1 MNKLLISTI
10 FVFLSFLGFAQDF
23 EVSGTVTD
31 HRGEILPGVN
41 VYEKGTT
48 NSAVS
53 DFDGKYIIQ
62 LSEGTHDLIFH
73 YGESYEVE
81 LFVDGDRTFNYT
93 IANRQ
98 SLDEVLVRAV
108 RAAEDAP
115 ITHSNLDKED
125 LESRN
130 LGQDIPVMLNYL
142 PSVVSTTDAGAG
154 VGYTSIRVRG
164 SDATRINVTLNGI
177 PYNDSESQGT
187 FWVNMPDFTSSIQSL
202 QLQRGVGTSSNG
214 SGAFGASLNMLTDD
228 VSETAYGEIGNT
240 VGSFN
245 THKHNVK
252 FSTGL
257 LSNHFELA
265 GRLSTIKS
273 DGYIDRASSDLKSYF
288 LQGAFKNKNTLLKV
302 LTFGGVQE
310 TYQAWNGLED
320 PEKLEND
327 RTFNSAG
334 MYTDRN
340 GEIQFYEHEVD
351 NYKQDHYQMLWNQ
364 RFNNYWSSNV
374 SVNYTR
380 GFGYF
385 EQYKEDQSFSTYGLN
400 PIGMGGD
407 TINSTDLIRR
417 RYLDNHFYAANADVN
432 YKKDN
437 LEVNAGAFYSSYTGD
452 HYGEILWARYA
463 SDSETGDRYYDGDA
477 NKSEFTVFSKATYS
491 FGDAWTLFGDL
502 QGRFIN
508 YKTSGI
514 TSDLVEMVMDED
526 YSFFNPKAG
535 VTYKLN
541 PSNQFYFSYGKAHRE
556 PSRTDFRE
564 NITTAEKLDDF
575 ELGWRFTSKNTKVS
589 TNLYYMD
596 YKDQLVL
603 SGEMSDTG
611 RPLRTSSGNSYRFG
625 LEIDAEVQIM
635 PTLKIR
641 PNIALSSNKNR
652 DFVTSIDGE
661 LRNLG
666 KTNISFSP
674 SVIAANMLEYTPV
687 KNFQISLLSKFV
699 GEQFM
704 GNTDSEASKLDSY
717 FINDVNIAYRLN
729 NLPVVKEIVFSALI
743 NNIFNVEYIS
753 NGFYYTY
760 DDDWSNPGAVTT
772 IEGAGYFPQATINFL
787 VGATVKF

>member
-228 VSETAYGEIGNT
+228 VSETAYGEIGNS

-477 NKSEFTVFSKATYS
+477 DKSEFTVFSKATYS

-641 PNIALSSNKNR
+641 PNIALSSNKNH

>member
-1 MNKLLISTI
+1 MKKLLISTI

-477 NKSEFTVFSKATYS
+477 DKSEFTVFSKATYS